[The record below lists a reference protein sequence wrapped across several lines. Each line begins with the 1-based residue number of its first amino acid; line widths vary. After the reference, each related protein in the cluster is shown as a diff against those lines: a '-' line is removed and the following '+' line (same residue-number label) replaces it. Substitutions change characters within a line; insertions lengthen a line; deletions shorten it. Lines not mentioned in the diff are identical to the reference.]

1 MRVAYVCADPGIPVF
16 GYKGASI
23 HIQGMLREMLNA
35 GMDVTLFTCRGFSP
49 VPEEFRAVRVVP
61 LFDLSGTDSDEEKA
75 SQALR
80 GNQELKSRLVSA
92 GPFDVV
98 YERYSLWS
106 FAGMEYARNAGI
118 PGILEVNAPLPLEQ
132 KRWRKMVMEHEAY
145 QVLELVLEHA
155 STVIAVSPGIRR
167 WLETLPAT
175 EGKVHVVR
183 NGVNPTSFYK
193 KNMARGS
200 VFTVVF
206 SGTLKPWHGMDTLAE
221 AFILLRR
228 QRTDISLSII
238 GDGPERPA
246 LENAFRSAGVD
257 NAVVFHGGV
266 AHCDVPALLACADAG
281 VAPYPHFDDFY
292 FSPLKIYEYMA
303 AELPV
308 ITSRTG
314 DLDRIVKHE
323 KTGLLIP
330 PESPSALSDAIITLA
345 DSPSLCRKMGEAGG
359 LYVKQ
364 NSWENVLRKIWLY
377 ADITLLTGG
386 LDEV

>member
-23 HIQGMLREMLNA
+23 HIQECSGNA
-35 GMDVTLFTCRGFSP
+35 ERRYGCDIVYLPGIFASTGRISCCQGCPS
-49 VPEEFRAVRVVP
+49 
-61 LFDLSGTDSDEEKA
+61 FDLSGTDSDEEKA

-183 NGVNPTSFYK
+183 NGVNPASFIK
-193 KNMARGS
+193 K
-200 VFTVVF
+200 
-206 SGTLKPWHGMDTLAE
+206 HG
-221 AFILLRR
+221 
-228 QRTDISLSII
+228 
-238 GDGPERPA
+238 
-246 LENAFRSAGVD
+246 AG
-257 NAVVFHGGV
+257 
-266 AHCDVPALLACADAG
+266 
-281 VAPYPHFDDFY
+281 
-292 FSPLKIYEYMA
+292 
-303 AELPV
+303 
-308 ITSRTG
+308 
-314 DLDRIVKHE
+314 
-323 KTGLLIP
+323 
-330 PESPSALSDAIITLA
+330 
-345 DSPSLCRKMGEAGG
+345 
-359 LYVKQ
+359 
-364 NSWENVLRKIWLY
+364 
-377 ADITLLTGG
+377 
-386 LDEV
+386 